1 MKTFISEASTP
12 SIANTDPV
20 VEELVDQ
27 FLEAEDC
34 LSHVWIAEFLVLQRH
49 DVEERLSLV
58 LAQQRAEEGLT
69 RISIDQEGLEWNI
82 LQTV

>member
-12 SIANTDPV
+12 SIANTDLV

-27 FLEAEDC
+27 FLEAEDF

-49 DVEERLSLV
+49 VEERLSLV

-69 RISIDQEGLEWNI
+69 GISIDQEGLEWNI